1 MLEEELGIQLFVRGK
16 RKTTL
21 TEDGLLLRRRAEQIV
36 ELSEITKQELGGP
49 TQELSGVISI
59 GSAESAAA
67 AQVLPELMKHFCPQY
82 PKVQFDLLS
91 GNAQQ
96 IKERLDKG
104 LIDIGLL
111 IEPVNLENYDFIRLP
126 QLERWGLLM
135 RKDDPLAEKE
145 YLTAAD
151 LSGLPIIISKR
162 ASNNG
167 PLTSWF
173 GDTYKN
179 LNVFVTYNLIA
190 NTAMLVYHGLG
201 YAVAIEGVAGSYEQ
215 EHLCF
220 RPFYPEVTCT
230 SVLMW
235 QQGQIFSAATAKFLE
250 TIKMLLRHNER

>member
-1 MLEEELGIQLFVRGK
+1 MKYFLTVAREENITRAAEMLHITQPTLSRQLTLLEEELGIQLFVRGK

-21 TEDGLLLRRRAEQIV
+21 TLLLRRRAEQIV

-67 AQVLPELMKHFCPQY
+67 AQVLLELMKHFCPQY

-135 RKDDPLAEKE
+135 RKDDPLAAKE
-145 YLTAAD
+145 YLK
-151 LSGLPIIISKR
+151 IYFIS
-162 ASNNG
+162 
-167 PLTSWF
+167 
-173 GDTYKN
+173 
-179 LNVFVTYNLIA
+179 
-190 NTAMLVYHGLG
+190 
-201 YAVAIEGVAGSYEQ
+201 
-215 EHLCF
+215 
-220 RPFYPEVTCT
+220 
-230 SVLMW
+230 
-235 QQGQIFSAATAKFLE
+235 
-250 TIKMLLRHNER
+250 